1 MKKVNKV
8 DWDRFK
14 GLTKKLIEFKAKLSK
29 VPIRAE
35 SWEEIIYAVLLYME
49 YEVNWEVTSHAK
61 GVDLEAKIDGKTLK
75 ISAKG
80 GKIIDKHWPSLSSYR
95 LTRFGFLGN
104 MLKFLCEN
112 AEEIDAYLI
121 CAREEDR
128 KAVRYCI
135 FKLAQKSLAP
145 QEMLNPINWEEDS
158 QAWKLRANVGFEAK
172 IVKKM
177 SNQLWYSIPLDFSG
191 LEELTTV
198 EVSKSE
204 IGSMMRKILKSL
216 DR

>member
-1 MKKVNKV
+1 
-8 DWDRFK
+8 
-14 GLTKKLIEFKAKLSK
+14 
-29 VPIRAE
+29 
-35 SWEEIIYAVLLYME
+35 
-49 YEVNWEVTSHAK
+49 
-61 GVDLEAKIDGKTLK
+61 
-75 ISAKG
+75 
-80 GKIIDKHWPSLSSYR
+80 
-95 LTRFGFLGN
+95 

-112 AEEIDAYLI
+112 AEEIDIYLI

-135 FKLAQKSLAP
+135 LKLAPESLAP

-177 SNQLWYSIPLDFSG
+177 SNQLWYSIPLDFPG

-198 EVSKSE
+198 EISKSE
-204 IGSMMRKILKSL
+204 IGSMMREILKSL